1 MSDVALIL
9 AAFGLLTLVGVSVY
23 SARRLADLS
32 KAIQPLQATLPD
44 RALVEQLTG
53 LQESLREAVDAQRTA
68 VQELPGKFS
77 GAVSTEVRGGLDPAR
92 KEMESLA
99 LQSRN
104 LSEALARSHDHLS
117 QAVLTLNQD
126 GSLGEWVGGFREA
139 VQPLQSVSSAI
150 ERHYE
155 TAGHVLRT
163 TSGLVEQW
171 AAQREA
177 VVQAFQ
183 SFSVTVER
191 SAAAETTHL
200 RDIENRLMNRLEE
213 VAETNATVAKALSE
227 LQTAGRHALETS
239 TDLTSSVEKT
249 RQQIAELIELGRQT
263 QVQHHEL
270 IRLQQQLQKDFGE
283 WDRRTGQQLAVLHES
298 IGKIAQGTTEA
309 LETLRKETQQA
320 VAYLASLLQ
329 KLHQSQVQAIQD
341 LHKAQQTAAAQQEA
355 VARRQSEIVDRVEGL
370 LAELPTRR
378 DQRLSLILLG
388 SQVAATVIVAVAI
401 YLWH

>member
-1 MSDVALIL
+1 MFETALIL
-9 AAFGLLTLVGVSVY
+9 AALGVLALVGVSVY
-23 SARRLADLS
+23 SARQLAALS
-32 KAIQPLQATLPD
+32 NAVQPLQATLPD
-44 RALVEQLTG
+44 RALVEQLTD
-53 LQESLREAVDAQRTA
+53 LQKSLTEAVDAQRTA
-68 VQELPGKFS
+68 VQELPRKIS

-117 QAVLTLNQD
+117 EAVLTLNQD
-126 GSLGEWVGGFREA
+126 GSLGEWVGGFREV

-239 TDLTSSVEKT
+239 TDLTSAVEKT

-263 QVQHHEL
+263 QIQHHEL
-270 IRLQQQLQKDFGE
+270 IRLQQQVQKDFGE
-283 WDRRTGQQLAVLHES
+283 WDRRTGQQLTVLHES
-298 IGKIAQGTTEA
+298 IGKIARSSTEA
-309 LETLRKETQQA
+309 LETLHKGTQQA
-320 VAYLASLLQ
+320 VASLTALLQ
-329 KLHQSQVQAIQD
+329 KLHQSQTQAIQD
-341 LHKAQQTAAAQQEA
+341 LHKAQEAAAIQQEA
-355 VARRQSEIVDRVEGL
+355 TARRQSEMVDRVQGL

-388 SQVAATVIVAVAI
+388 SQVVATVLVVVV
-401 YLWH
+401 LFLRS